1 MPGLNQLKQFSTD
14 ILTLGDEQKIR
25 ATRGEK
31 APVFPIPDGIEDRDD
46 SEDFV
51 LGMPQVSEDE
61 LAQSEAAA
69 LEKEKEA
76 NDFSDITGDKKSS
89 TESKQQAPQ
98 ASKLPDVSDL
108 LTPSANEK
116 FDDIDL
122 SAFEEPAKPKEPE
135 KPKEVPI
142 EDLDLSS
149 LLAPSNKS
157 KPKAEPTQIGR
168 AHV

>member
-31 APVFPIPDGIEDRDD
+31 APVFPIPDDIEDRDD
-46 SEDFV
+46 SDDFV

-89 TESKQQAPQ
+89 TESNQQTPA
-98 ASKLPDVSDL
+98 ASKLPDV
-108 LTPSANEK
+108 
-116 FDDIDL
+116 
-122 SAFEEPAKPKEPE
+122 
-135 KPKEVPI
+135 
-142 EDLDLSS
+142 
-149 LLAPSNKS
+149 
-157 KPKAEPTQIGR
+157 
-168 AHV
+168 